1 MHPEIERELSTQRI
15 EDLMRAGAPSRRR
28 KAAVP
33 AVSARGEDVAIRIAC
48 RSDRAALAALAALDG
63 ALPPIGG
70 ALVAEVKGSI
80 VAALPL
86 GGGRAFADPFRHT
99 SDLVALLDARAKQL
113 ERERRHGHERHG
125 VLGWLAPAALR
136 RLV

>member
-1 MHPEIERELSTQRI
+1 MHPEMERELSRQRI
-15 EDLMRAGAPSRRR
+15 EDLRRAGGSTRGP
-28 KAAVP
+28 AVAR
-33 AVSARGEDVAIRIAC
+33 AVSARGEDVAIRAAQ

-70 ALVAEVKGSI
+70 ALVAEVRGSI

-86 GGGRAFADPFRHT
+86 GGGRALADPFRHT
-99 SDLVALLDARAKQL
+99 SDLVALLEARAGQL
-113 ERERRHGHERHG
+113 ERERRAGHERRR